1 MCIWYLLTDSD
12 LDTGLVELDGGRPGD
27 EAGTEKKDLVDHD
40 CGLLSEWVLIDRR
53 SERSHVKC
61 KQVYYSAPS
70 MAHKSLPWPALCW
83 ATDNPHQRE
92 ASCRDVGVQ
101 MFRQMREPQLAE
113 PQALLSQM
121 RYQ

>member
-1 MCIWYLLTDSD
+1 MDVYKVWYLLTDSD

-61 KQVYYSAPS
+61 KFTT
-70 MAHKSLPWPALCW
+70 SLPQWLIKVYPGPPRAGQQTTPTKEKRHAAMSEFKCFVRCESRSL
-83 ATDNPHQRE
+83 PSLRH
-92 ASCRDVGVQ
+92 
-101 MFRQMREPQLAE
+101 
-113 PQALLSQM
+113 
-121 RYQ
+121 Y